1 MNELNEQVME
11 LVTPIIEGV
20 IEQQGKDEAT
30 DIVLSAILDMF
41 KNMDLSVR
49 QTILAVILSNFDIY
63 GNEIK

>member
-1 MNELNEQVME
+1 MNELNEQVKE

-20 IEQQGKDEAT
+20 IEQHGKDET
-30 DIVLSAILDMF
+30 IDIVLSAILDMF